1 MYWNGTELFVKVD
14 SQTHSNLL
22 YVKRALAV
30 CGRHLQLRTAIV
42 CNLRNMRGR
51 SAQSGLWSQKKKKDI
66 DIITERII
74 QEYTKLC
81 LQSLTGN
88 YSAFP
93 PFSGVAG
100 GLPHP
105 NQLVRLLAAPGL
117 LESESEMRVT
127 PPRS

>member
-30 CGRHLQLRTAIV
+30 CGGTYNYVLGIV

-51 SAQSGLWSQKKKKDI
+51 SAQSGLWSQKKKDI

>member
-1 MYWNGTELFVKVD
+1 MYWNGTEIFVKVD
-14 SQTHSNLL
+14 SQTHANLL

-30 CGRHLQLRTAIV
+30 CGRHLQLRTGHRLQLEDV
-42 CNLRNMRGR
+42 RGR
-51 SAQSGLWSQKKKKDI
+51 SAQSGLWSQKKKDI
-66 DIITERII
+66 EIITERII

-88 YSAFP
+88 YSSFP

-105 NQLVRLLAAPGL
+105 NQLVRLLAAPVL

>member
-30 CGRHLQLRTAIV
+30 CGRHLKLRTGHR
-42 CNLRNMRGR
+42 LQLEDMRGR
-51 SAQSGLWSQKKKKDI
+51 SAQSGLWSQKKKDI

-81 LQSLTGN
+81 LRSLTGN